1 MITFADLIDHV
12 LAYSGTDATR
22 ASSQNQRR
30 AVLNAYTL
38 LPTVHE
44 WCYYLD
50 ILRIATSASYNTGS
64 LVYDHTG
71 GASERMLTLTGGTW
85 PSWAA
90 LGSIRINDIPYVVSS
105 RQSDTVLI
113 LSAESNPGADLT
125 SAEGRWILFRDT
137 YSLPEN
143 FVGGDEIVTNENG
156 GVLHFV
162 HPRDWAGS
170 RRVQTG
176 PGRPVVYTYTGDR
189 TTYNRQVIRLWPPSD
204 AVYSLDMLYRRKPR
218 AMVFD
223 YVTDGTVSIASGDN
237 TLTGVGT
244 RFRSDHVGCV
254 VRLALDATEPPTGY
268 KGLNPYIFETT
279 IASYT
284 SGTSVELTDA
294 PTADFSGVA
303 YVISDPCDIETAT
316 HEVYLLRE
324 CERQMRMVARM
335 DTKRDEAI
343 EYDLALERAR
353 ETDAKNT
360 SQRAEMRWQAGRS
373 GLRYFPRGADA

>member
-12 LAYSGTDATR
+12 LAYTGVDATR

-44 WCYYLD
+44 WSYYLD
-50 ILRIATSASYNTGS
+50 ILRIATSASYSTGS
-64 LVYDHTG
+64 LAYDHTG
-71 GASERMLTLTGGTW
+71 GATERRLTLTGGTW
-85 PSWAA
+85 PAWAA
-90 LGSIRINDIPYVVSS
+90 LGSVRINDIPYVVSA
-105 RQSDTVLI
+105 RVSDTVLT
-113 LSAESNPGADLT
+113 LSSESNPGEDTTAD
-125 SAEGRWILFRDT
+125 EGDWTLFRDT

-143 FVGGDEIVTNENG
+143 FIGGDETVTNESG
-156 GVLHFV
+156 GVVQFV
-162 HPRDWAGS
+162 HPRDWSSS

-176 PGRPVVYTYTGDR
+176 PGRPVIYTYTGDR
-189 TTYNRQVIRLWPPSD
+189 TNTGRQVIRFWPPTD
-204 AVYSLDMLYRRKPR
+204 AVYSIDMLYRRKPR

-223 YVTDGTVSIASGDN
+223 YITDGTVSITSGNN

-244 RFRSDHVGCV
+244 RFRSDHVGSV

-284 SGTSVELTDA
+284 SGTSVELTEA
-294 PTADFSGVA
+294 PTQDFSGVA
-303 YVISDPCDIETAT
+303 YVISDPADIEPST

-335 DTKRDEAI
+335 DTKRDEAV
-343 EYDLALERAR
+343 EYDLSIERAR

-360 SQRAEMRWQAGRS
+360 APRASGRWQAGRS
-373 GLRYFPRGADA
+373 GLRYHPRGADV